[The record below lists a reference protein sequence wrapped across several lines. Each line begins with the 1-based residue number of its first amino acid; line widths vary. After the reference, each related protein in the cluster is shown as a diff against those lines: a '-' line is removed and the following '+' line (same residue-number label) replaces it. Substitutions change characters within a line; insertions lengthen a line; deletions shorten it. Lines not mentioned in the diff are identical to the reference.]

1 MKEETALFEKEFY
14 EITNI
19 LKKLLETSN
28 SKTVLLIDKAGQ
40 LICSTGDTRDLD
52 LLSFSTLSA
61 ADFAAT
67 AQLAE
72 LIGEKE
78 FSSLFHQG
86 EKESLYISMVAN
98 RVILAVLF
106 DQRTTL
112 GLVRVRVKHATNELE
127 GVFRRI
133 FEKIEKPVKEE
144 AKIFDEDF
152 TKEAEE
158 EIDKLFG

>member
-1 MKEETALFEKEFY
+1 MPEETALFENEFK
-14 EITNI
+14 EITGI

-28 SKTVLLIDKAGQ
+28 SKAVLLIDKAGQ
-40 LICSTGDTRDLD
+40 LISSVGDIRDID
-52 LLSFSTLSA
+52 TLSFSTLSA

-67 AQLAE
+67 SQLAE

-86 EKESLYISMVAN
+86 ERESLYISMVAN
-98 RVILAVLF
+98 RVILAILF

-112 GLVRVRVKHATNELE
+112 GLVRVRTKHASNELE
-127 GVFRRI
+127 AIFNRI
-133 FEKIEKPVKEE
+133 FKKLEVPSKEE
-144 AKIFDEDF
+144 KGPFDEDF

>member
-1 MKEETALFEKEFY
+1 MPEETAVFENEFK
-14 EITNI
+14 EITRI

-40 LICSTGDTRDLD
+40 LISSVGDVRDLD

-67 AQLAE
+67 SQLAE

-86 EKESLYISMVAN
+86 EKESLYITMVAN

-106 DQRTTL
+106 DNRTTL
-112 GLVRVRVKHATNELE
+112 GLVKVRAKHASNELTE
-127 GVFRRI
+127 IFNRI
-133 FEKIEKPVKEE
+133 FEKLEVTPKEE
-144 AKIFDEDF
+144 KGPFDEDF

>member
-1 MKEETALFEKEFY
+1 MAEETTIFENEFK
-14 EITNI
+14 EITRI
-19 LKKLLETSN
+19 LRKLLETSN
-28 SKTVLLIDKAGQ
+28 SKAVLLIDKAGQ
-40 LICSTGDTRDLD
+40 LISSIGDVRDLD

-67 AQLAE
+67 SQLAE

-86 EKESLYISMVAN
+86 EKESLYITMVAQ

-106 DQRTTL
+106 DNRTTL
-112 GLVRVRVKHATNELE
+112 GLVRVRTKHAAGELTD
-127 GVFRRI
+127 VFNRI
-133 FEKIEKPVKEE
+133 FEKLEVPAKEE
-144 AKIFDEDF
+144 KGLFDENF

>member
-1 MKEETALFEKEFY
+1 MKNETSLFEEEFY

-40 LICSTGDTRDLD
+40 LIASAGDTRDLD

-67 AQLAE
+67 SQLAE

-86 EKESLYISMVAN
+86 EKESIYISMVAE

-112 GLVRVRVKHATNELE
+112 GLVRVRVKHASNELE
-127 GVFRRI
+127 RVFNRI
-133 FEKIEKPVKEE
+133 FEKIKKPVKEE
-144 AKIFDEDF
+144 KKLFDEEF